1 MSEQNEQMA
10 GRLGVIERGLRAE
23 VEECEAAIAAA
34 ELLLVAASRVC
45 ARESLD
51 STTTALR
58 RLRGELG
65 ACKLQALTAL
75 ARLAHSRV
83 YATRMGCED

>member
-1 MSEQNEQMA
+1 MSDMVND
-10 GRLGVIERGLRAE
+10 RLNVIERGLRAE
-23 VEECEAAIAAA
+23 VEEYREAIAAVDS
-34 ELLLVAASRVC
+34 LLVVS
-45 ARESLD
+45 ARIGARDSLD
-51 STTTALR
+51 STVACLR

-75 ARLAHSRV
+75 GRLAHSRV